1 MCKDCLY
8 GVWVI
13 HLHTAE
19 KRQSTDALNEEKKD
33 KMTLHF
39 AALSLQVFNSKQK
52 IELFGL
58 LYILIFHRL
67 FTHVS
72 VLFLI
77 ECEIDIFL

>member
-1 MCKDCLY
+1 MKK
-8 GVWVI
+8 
-13 HLHTAE
+13 
-19 KRQSTDALNEEKKD
+19 KRQDDFAL
-33 KMTLHF
+33 